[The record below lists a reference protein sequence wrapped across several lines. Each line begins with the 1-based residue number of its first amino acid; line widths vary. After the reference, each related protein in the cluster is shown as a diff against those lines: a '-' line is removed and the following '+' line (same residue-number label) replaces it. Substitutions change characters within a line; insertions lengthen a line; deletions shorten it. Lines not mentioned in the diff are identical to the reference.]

1 MTAEEI
7 GEWFQDLEEDLLA
20 RAQQIGRKAWAYA

>member
-1 MTAEEI
+1 MRVEEL

-20 RAQQIGRKAWAYA
+20 RAQQIGREGWASA